1 MPLATLHLVSSRIFE
16 RFHRML
22 PNHYFRAARR
32 GSNGRTSCCVFAE
45 GMPKTVTERVTKPT
59 NSAKL

>member
-22 PNHYFRAARR
+22 PNDYFRTARR
-32 GSNGRTSCCVFAE
+32 GSNGPSSCCVSTE
-45 GMPKTVTERVTKPT
+45 GMPKTVIKKVTKLT

>member
-1 MPLATLHLVSSRIFE
+1 MPLATIHLVSSRIFE

-32 GSNGRTSCCVFAE
+32 GSNGRT
-45 GMPKTVTERVTKPT
+45 PIRPVTEGLNKTITKKVTNRT
-59 NSAKL
+59 